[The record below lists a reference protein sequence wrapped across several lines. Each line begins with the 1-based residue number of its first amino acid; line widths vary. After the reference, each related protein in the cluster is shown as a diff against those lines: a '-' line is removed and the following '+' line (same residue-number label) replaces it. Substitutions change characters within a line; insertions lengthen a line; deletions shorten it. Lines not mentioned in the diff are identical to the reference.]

1 MLLATALCCSL
12 CVKHHRAV
20 SAGDASGFS
29 FGRDHDS
36 NVHRVVSFHVSKGRD
51 AFFAGASQTLP
62 MSSGVRLLETTLG
75 LSIKGSS
82 SDSLIIG
89 GGLIPLGGMIATPL
103 GLR

>member
-1 MLLATALCCSL
+1 
-12 CVKHHRAV
+12 
-20 SAGDASGFS
+20 
-29 FGRDHDS
+29 
-36 NVHRVVSFHVSKGRD
+36 
-51 AFFAGASQTLP
+51 

-89 GGLIPLGGMIATPL
+89 GGLIPLGGMVATPL